1 MLVRGLLTET
11 ADLLVKGTLDP
22 ASPAGRAIGYR
33 QAIDFLA
40 QEARLGGREGVHEK
54 DEQGGDEA
62 AGADPDTR
70 FMAFYRTFAAK
81 TRQYS
86 GEQMKWF
93 RSKKGRDFSWQAWEL
108 GGPIKEGR
116 VAGGEGKTSRQRQG
130 CGNDD
135 GGDASLLSQV
145 SRAGDGVGWSDV
157 VDSIAKSF
165 ELCPEAFDDELDG
178 EYQASLRSENQKRAR
193 DMKNYIPGVSL
204 LGDKETLWRLVRET
218 KQLAARVR
226 EAQLERQTAV
236 TVGVEEGVKGWHA
249 GSR

>member
-1 MLVRGLLTET
+1 MRGLLAET

-33 QAIDFLA
+33 QAIEFLT
-40 QEARLGGREGVHEK
+40 QEARLGGWEDVHEK

-93 RSKKGRDFSWQAWEL
+93 RSKKGRDFSWQAWNL

-116 VAGGEGKTSRQRQG
+116 VAGGGGKTSRQRQDR
-130 CGNDD
+130 GNDD
-135 GGDASLLSQV
+135 GRDASFPSRV
-145 SRAGDGVGWSDV
+145 SRAGDGVDWMDV
-157 VDSIAKSF
+157 VASIAKSF

-204 LGDKETLWRLVRET
+204 LGDGETLWRLVQET
-218 KQLAARVR
+218 KELAARVR
-226 EAQLERQTAV
+226 EAQLARQAGV
-236 TVGVEEGVKGWHA
+236 NVEVEEGVKEWHA